1 MKEKAHIAPSV
12 DEATTALMFDPQ
24 TSGGLLI
31 AVAREHAAALLADLA
46 ANHPRA
52 AIVGECVAR
61 QETAIVIE

>member
-1 MKEKAHIAPSV
+1 MKQRARIAPSV
-12 DEATTALMFDPQ
+12 DETTTALMFDPQ

-31 AVAREHAAALLADLA
+31 AVAREHANALLTDLA